1 MFRTAFGF
9 HHTVDEQIGEGNAI
23 GVRWTVRGTHQ
34 GEFLGRTATGKPLQY
49 SGVSIFYFAEG
60 KIEQVWSSFDELGL
74 HNQLGL
80 LSA

>member
-1 MFRTAFGF
+1 
-9 HHTVDEQIGEGNAI
+9 
-23 GVRWTVRGTHQ
+23 
-34 GEFLGRTATGKPLQY
+34 LQY